1 MRSKASE
8 LEAMSRGGRHA
19 RCGDEAS
26 LGKSLQHRVALVLC
40 TAFLLGTASS
50 AHAQAAPGLVASPC
64 PVPNADADARLAPV
78 MELFITPAASPE
90 AFWNAFEAW
99 QAGLPPAQA
108 AEAEAQRARDWPS
121 LCRYKAANAAIGSAE
136 RPRAVL
142 MGDSITDNWTR
153 GDPAL
158 FTNGVIGRGIGGQTS
173 PQMLARFR
181 QDVVALRPR
190 VVHIMAGTND
200 IAGNTG
206 PATVQDYQ
214 SNILAMIELARTND
228 IAVVLAGIPP
238 SRKLFWRGDLDPR
251 PLIRELNGWLRAV
264 AFDKGYVF
272 VDYATVLADADG
284 GLRADLGN
292 DGVHPNRVGYARMRP
307 LIENVIAEALERA
320 TAAVG
325 ARPSTVRREELL
337 TSIATSVAAAR
348 DQPRSGSGLSPPPTP
363 PQTSRS
369 WNTAPALSLWP
380 SLPPGGTFVPVTL
393 PADWPAPFVANVAT
407 PELRVF
413 EPQRPNGHA
422 VLAIPGG
429 GYLFVS
435 VQNEGADFAAE
446 LNKRGYTVFVLVY
459 RLPGEGWQQGED
471 VPLQDAQRAM
481 RLIRANAARWAI
493 DPQTLSAVG
502 FSAGGHLAA
511 TLATDFAEGMYAPVD
526 AADSVSA
533 RPFATALIYPVV
545 TMALPGTHAVSREL
559 LLGPNPS
566 PTQIA
571 RRSAQ
576 LRVGSDTP
584 PLFLAHALDDAAVPV
599 TNSLDLLAAMR
610 AANRPVEA
618 HLLQEGGHAFA
629 SGYAG
634 SPTASWIGTFDAWLT
649 RLPANRG

>member
-1 MRSKASE
+1 MNDLMKPVR
-8 LEAMSRGGRHA
+8 
-19 RCGDEAS
+19 DEPCRERTFR
-26 LGKSLQHRVALVLC
+26 HRVALALSAALV
-40 TAFLLGTASS
+40 LGTASAS
-50 AHAQAAPGLVASPC
+50 LAQSLVASPC
-64 PVPNADADARLAPV
+64 PPPDPDAEARLAPV
-78 MELFITPAASPE
+78 MDLVLTPAASPE
-90 AFWNAFEAW
+90 AFWKAFEAW
-99 QAGLPPAQA
+99 QASLPPAQQA
-108 AEAEAQRARDWPS
+108 AADAQRARDWPG
-121 LCRYKAANAAIGSAE
+121 LCRYKAANAAIRSAE

-153 GDPAL
+153 GDPSL
-158 FTNGVIGRGIGGQTS
+158 FTNGIVGRGIGGQTS

-181 QDVVALRPR
+181 QDVVALHPR

-206 PATVQDYQ
+206 PTTVQDYR
-214 SNILAMIELARTND
+214 SNILAMVDLARAND

-238 SRKLFWRGDLDPR
+238 SRKLYWRGDLDPR
-251 PLIRELNGWLRAV
+251 ASIRELNGWLRSV
-264 AFDKGYVF
+264 AFDNGYVF
-272 VDYATVLADADG
+272 VDYATVLADAEG

-307 LIENVIAEALERA
+307 LTETAIAEALERA
-320 TAAVG
+320 TADID
-325 ARPSTVRREELL
+325 ARPTVTRRTELFA
-337 TSIATSVAAAR
+337 SIAASATAAR
-348 DQPRSGSGLSPPPTP
+348 SAPRPEGALTPPPTP
-363 PQTSRS
+363 ARTSRA
-369 WNTAPALSLWP
+369 WDGAPKLPLWP
-380 SLPPGGTFVPVTL
+380 TAPPGGTFVPVAL
-393 PADWPAPFVANVAT
+393 PAGWPAPFVANVAA

-413 EPQRPNGHA
+413 APQRSNGQA

-435 VQNEGADFAAE
+435 VQNEGADFAAK
-446 LNKRGYTVFVLVY
+446 LNERGYTVFVLVY

-481 RLIRANAARWAI
+481 RVIRANAARWAV
-493 DPQTLSAVG
+493 DPETLSVVG

-511 TLATDFAEGMYAPVD
+511 TLATNFGQPVYAPLD
-526 AADSVSA
+526 GADEASA
-533 RPFATALIYPVV
+533 RPFATALVYPVV

-576 LRVGSDTP
+576 LHVSADTP
-584 PLFLAHALDDAAVPV
+584 PLFLVHALDDPAVPA
-599 TNSLDLLAAMR
+599 TNSLDLLSAMR

-618 HLLQEGGHAFA
+618 HFLQEGGHAFA

-634 SPTASWIGTFDAWLT
+634 SPTAAWIGTFDAWLA
-649 RLPANRG
+649 RLRANRR

>member
-1 MRSKASE
+1 MHHRPVVALSAALLLGAAS
-8 LEAMSRGGRHA
+8 
-19 RCGDEAS
+19 AS
-26 LGKSLQHRVALVLC
+26 L
-40 TAFLLGTASS
+40 
-50 AHAQAAPGLVASPC
+50 AQAPTPGLVASPC
-64 PVPNADADARLAPV
+64 APPDPDATARLEPV
-78 MELFITPAASPE
+78 MDLIMTPAASPE
-90 AFWNAFEAW
+90 AFWKAFEAW
-99 QAGLPPAQA
+99 QASLPPAQQA
-108 AEAEAQRARDWPS
+108 QAEAQRARDWPS
-121 LCRYKAANAAIGSAE
+121 LCRYKSANAVIEAAE

-158 FTNGVIGRGIGGQTS
+158 FTNGIVGRGIGGQTS

-181 QDVVALRPR
+181 QDVVALHPR

-214 SNILAMIELARTND
+214 SNILAMMELARAND

-238 SRKLFWRGDLDPR
+238 SRKLYWRGDLDPR
-251 PLIRELNGWLRAV
+251 PLIRELNGWLRGV

-272 VDYATVLADADG
+272 VDYATVLADAEG

-307 LIENVIAEALERA
+307 LTENAIAEALERTTA
-320 TAAVG
+320 TRRRAPDNGTPRRAA
-325 ARPSTVRREELL
+325 S
-337 TSIATSVAAAR
+337 TSIVDVGNRGPQRSRARAAGWR
-348 DQPRSGSGLSPPPTP
+348 RRPTP
-363 PQTSRS
+363 PQTSRAWVS
-369 WNTAPALSLWP
+369 APTLPLWP
-380 SLPPGGTFVPVTL
+380 SAPPGGAFVPVTL
-393 PADWPAPFVANVAT
+393 PAGWPAPFVANVAT

-413 EPQRPNGHA
+413 KPQRPNGQA

-429 GYLFVS
+429 GYMFVS
-435 VQNEGADFAAE
+435 VQNEGADFAAK
-446 LNKRGYTVFVLVY
+446 LNERGYTVFVLVY

-481 RLIRANAARWAI
+481 RVIRASAARWAI
-493 DPQTLSAVG
+493 DPQTLSVVG

-511 TLATDFAEGMYAPVD
+511 TLATDFAQPVYAPVD
-526 AADSVSA
+526 AADAASA

-566 PTQIA
+566 PTQVA

-576 LRVGSDTP
+576 LHVSADTP
-584 PLFLAHALDDAAVPV
+584 PLFLVHALDDPAVPV

-629 SGYAG
+629 SGYPG
-634 SPTASWIGTFDAWLT
+634 SPTASWIGTFDAWLG
-649 RLPANRG
+649 RLRATQR

>member
-1 MRSKASE
+1 M
-8 LEAMSRGGRHA
+8 H
-19 RCGDEAS
+19 
-26 LGKSLQHRVALVLC
+26 HRLVLVLSA
-40 TAFLLGTASS
+40 AFLLGTTAASF
-50 AHAQAAPGLVASPC
+50 AQAPTPGLVASPC
-64 PVPNADADARLAPV
+64 PAPDPGAAARLAPID
-78 MELFITPAASPE
+78 ELFMTPATSSE
-90 AFWNAFEAW
+90 AFWKAFEAW
-99 QAGLPPAQA
+99 QASQPPAQQ

-121 LCRYKAANAAIGSAE
+121 LCRYKAANAEVIGGS

-181 QDVVALRPR
+181 QDVVALQPR

-214 SNILAMIELARTND
+214 SNILAMIELARANG

-251 PLIRELNGWLRAV
+251 PLIRELNGWLRGV
-264 AFDKGYVF
+264 AFANGDVF
-272 VDYATVLADADG
+272 VDYATVLADAEG
-284 GLRADLGN
+284 ALRADLGN

-307 LIENVIAEALERA
+307 LTEAAIAEALDRTVA
-320 TAAVG
+320 TVG
-325 ARPSTVRREELL
+325 ARPTAARRAELL
-337 TSIATSVAAAR
+337 TSVATSVASAR
-348 DQPRSGSGLSPPPTP
+348 TQPRAANALAPPPTP
-363 PQTSRS
+363 QQTSRS
-369 WNTAPALSLWP
+369 WATAPTLPLWP
-380 SLPPGGTFVPVTL
+380 TAPPGGSFVPVTL
-393 PADWPAPFVANVAT
+393 PAGWPAPFVANVAT
-407 PELRVF
+407 PELRIF
-413 EPQRPNGHA
+413 KPQRPNGQA

-429 GYLFVS
+429 GYQFVS
-435 VQNEGADFAAE
+435 VQNEGADFAAK
-446 LNKRGYTVFVLVY
+446 LNERGYTVFVLVY
-459 RLPGEGWQQGED
+459 RLPAEGWQQGED

-481 RLIRANAARWAI
+481 RVIRANAAQWAV
-493 DPQTLSAVG
+493 DPRTLSVVG

-511 TLATDFAEGMYAPVD
+511 TLATDFAQPVYAPVD
-526 AADSVSA
+526 AADTGSA

-576 LRVGSDTP
+576 LHVGADTP
-584 PLFLAHALDDAAVPV
+584 PLFLVHALDDPAVPV

-634 SPTASWIGTFDAWLT
+634 SPTASWIGTFDAWLA
-649 RLPANRG
+649 RLRATQH

>member
-1 MRSKASE
+1 MNRIDGNVRGHNEVVASRA
-8 LEAMSRGGRHA
+8 LHHHLRMALCA
-19 RCGDEAS
+19 ALLLAAATAS
-26 LGKSLQHRVALVLC
+26 L
-40 TAFLLGTASS
+40 
-50 AHAQAAPGLVASPC
+50 AQTPAPGLVASPC
-64 PVPNADADARLAPV
+64 PPPDPAAEARFAPV
-78 MELFITPAASPE
+78 IELVMTPAESPE
-90 AFWNAFEAW
+90 AYAKAFEAW
-99 QAGLPPAQA
+99 QASLPPAQPG
-108 AEAEAQRARDWPS
+108 EAEAQRARDWPGI
-121 LCRYKAANAAIGSAE
+121 CRYKAANAAIVAGE

-158 FTNGVIGRGIGGQTS
+158 FTTGIVGRGIGGQTS

-181 QDVVALRPR
+181 QDVVALHPR
-190 VVHIMAGTND
+190 VVHLMAGTND

-206 PATVQDYQ
+206 PATVQDYR
-214 SNILAMIELARTND
+214 SNILAMIDLARAND

-238 SRKLFWRGDLDPR
+238 SRKLPWRGDLDPR
-251 PLIRELNGWLRAV
+251 PLIRELNGWLRGV
-264 AFDKGYVF
+264 AFDNGYVF
-272 VDYATVLADADG
+272 VDYATVLADAGG

-307 LIENVIAEALERA
+307 LAESAIAEALERA
-320 TAAVG
+320 TADVG
-325 ARPSTVRREELL
+325 ARPSTARREELFASIV
-337 TSIATSVAAAR
+337 TSATAAR
-348 DQPRSGSGLSPPPTP
+348 GQPRSGSGLSPPPTP

-369 WNTAPALSLWP
+369 WNAAPTLALWP
-380 SLPPGGTFVPVTL
+380 SAPPGGTFVPVTL
-393 PADWPAPFVANVAT
+393 PAGWPAPFVANVAT

-413 EPQRPNGHA
+413 EPQRPNGQG

-429 GYLFVS
+429 GYMFVS
-435 VQNEGADFAAE
+435 VQNEGADFAAQ
-446 LNKRGYTVFVLVY
+446 LNERGYTVFVLVY
-459 RLPGEGWQQGED
+459 RLPAEGWQQGDD

-493 DPQTLSAVG
+493 DPQTLSVVG

-511 TLATDFAEGMYAPVD
+511 TLATDFAQGVYAPVD
-526 AADSVSA
+526 AADSGSA
-533 RPFATALIYPVV
+533 QPFATALIYPVV

-566 PTQIA
+566 PTQVA

-576 LRVGSDTP
+576 LHVGADTP
-584 PLFLAHALDDAAVPV
+584 PLFLVHALDDAAVPV
-599 TNSLDLLAAMR
+599 INSLDLLAVMR

-634 SPTASWIGTFDAWLT
+634 SPTASWIGTFDAWLS
-649 RLPANRG
+649 RLRANRH

>member
-1 MRSKASE
+1 
-8 LEAMSRGGRHA
+8 
-19 RCGDEAS
+19 
-26 LGKSLQHRVALVLC
+26 
-40 TAFLLGTASS
+40 
-50 AHAQAAPGLVASPC
+50 
-64 PVPNADADARLAPV
+64 
-78 MELFITPAASPE
+78 MELILTPAASPE
-90 AFWNAFEAW
+90 AFWTAFQAW
-99 QAGLPPAQA
+99 QASLPPAQQ
-108 AEAEAQRARDWPS
+108 AEADAQRARDWPS
-121 LCRYKAANAAIGSAE
+121 LCRYKAANAAIQAGE

-153 GDPAL
+153 GDPSL
-158 FTNGVIGRGIGGQTS
+158 FGNGIVGRGIGGQTS

-181 QDVVALRPR
+181 QDVVELHPR
-190 VVHIMAGTND
+190 VVHTMAGTND

-206 PATVQDYQ
+206 PATLEDYQ
-214 SNILAMIELARTND
+214 SNILAMIELARAND

-238 SRKLFWRGDLDPR
+238 SRKLYWRGDLDPR
-251 PLIRELNGWLRAV
+251 PAIRELNGWLRSV

-272 VDYATVLADADG
+272 VDYATVLADAEG

-307 LIENVIAEALERA
+307 LTESAIAEALERT

-325 ARPSTVRREELL
+325 ARPTKARREELFA
-337 TSIATSVAAAR
+337 SIVASATAAR
-348 DQPRSGSGLSPPPTP
+348 GAPRSDRALTPPPTP
-363 PQTSRS
+363 AQTSRA
-369 WNTAPALSLWP
+369 WAAAPTLPLWP
-380 SLPPGGTFVPVTL
+380 SAPPGGTFVPVTL
-393 PADWPAPFVANVAT
+393 PAGWPAPFVANVAV

-413 EPQRPNGHA
+413 TPQRSNGQA

-435 VQNEGADFAAE
+435 VQNEGADFAAKLTE
-446 LNKRGYTVFVLVY
+446 RGYTVFVLVY
-459 RLPGEGWQQGED
+459 RLPAEGWQQGED

-481 RLIRANAARWAI
+481 RVIRANAGRWAV
-493 DPQTLSAVG
+493 DPETLSVVG

-511 TLATDFAEGMYAPVD
+511 TLATDFAEPVYAPVD
-526 AADSVSA
+526 AADAGNA
-533 RPFATALIYPVV
+533 RPFAAALVYPVV

-566 PTQIA
+566 PTQIV

-576 LRVGSDTP
+576 LHVSADTP
-584 PLFLAHALDDAAVPV
+584 PLFLVHALDDPAVPP

-610 AANRPVEA
+610 AVNRPVEA

-634 SPTASWIGTFDAWLT
+634 SPTASWIGTFDAWLG
-649 RLPANRG
+649 RLRANRR

>member
-1 MRSKASE
+1 M
-8 LEAMSRGGRHA
+8 GRRIVA
-19 RCGDEAS
+19 CAS
-26 LGKSLQHRVALVLC
+26 LVSFAAL
-40 TAFLLGTASS
+40 LLGTAPASR
-50 AHAQAAPGLVASPC
+50 AQTPGLVASPC
-64 PVPNADADARLAPV
+64 PPLDPDADAQLAPIIDLV
-78 MELFITPAASPE
+78 LTPAASE
-90 AFWNAFEAW
+90 AYWKAFEAW
-99 QAGLPPAQA
+99 QTGLPPAQQA
-108 AEAEAQRARDWPS
+108 AAEAQRARDWPG
-121 LCRYKAANAAIGSAE
+121 LCRYKAANAAIASGG
-136 RPRAVL
+136 RPRTVL

-158 FTNGVIGRGIGGQTS
+158 FEAGTVGRGIGGQTS

-181 QDVVALRPR
+181 QDVVALHPR

-214 SNILAMIELARTND
+214 SNILAMIELARAND

-264 AFDKGYVF
+264 AFDNGHVF
-272 VDYATVLADADG
+272 VDYATVLADAEG

-307 LIENVIAEALERA
+307 LIESAIAQALERTSA
-320 TAAVG
+320 DVG
-325 ARPSTVRREELL
+325 ARPSTARREELVA
-337 TSIATSVAAAR
+337 SIVASANAAR
-348 DQPRSGSGLSPPPTP
+348 SRPPVSGGLAPPPTP
-363 PQTSRS
+363 QQTSSS
-369 WNTAPALSLWP
+369 WNAAPTLAVWP
-380 SLPPGGTFVPVTL
+380 SAPPGGTFVPVTL
-393 PADWPAPFVANVAT
+393 PAGWPEPFVANVAT
-407 PELRVF
+407 AELRIF
-413 EPQRPNGHA
+413 EARRPNGHA

-435 VQNEGADFAAE
+435 VQNEGADFAAK
-446 LNKRGYTVFVLVY
+446 LNERGYTVFVLVY

-481 RLIRANAARWAI
+481 RVIRANAARWAI
-493 DPQTLSAVG
+493 RPETLSVVG
-502 FSAGGHLAA
+502 FSAGGHVAA
-511 TLATDFAEGMYAPVD
+511 TLATDFAAPVYAPID
-526 AADSVSA
+526 AADAGSA

-545 TMALPGTHAVSREL
+545 TMAVPGTHAVSREL
-559 LLGPNPS
+559 LLGPNPP
-566 PTQIA
+566 PTQVV

-576 LRVGSDTP
+576 LHVGTDTP
-584 PLFLAHALDDAAVPV
+584 PLLLVHALDDAAVPA
-599 TNSLDLLAAMR
+599 TNTLDLLAAMR

-634 SPTASWIGTFDAWLT
+634 SPTATWIATFDAWLG
-649 RLPANRG
+649 RLRANQH

>member
-1 MRSKASE
+1 MHH
-8 LEAMSRGGRHA
+8 RHVLVLSA
-19 RCGDEAS
+19 VLLIGTTGAS
-26 LGKSLQHRVALVLC
+26 L
-40 TAFLLGTASS
+40 
-50 AHAQAAPGLVASPC
+50 AQAPTPGLVASPC
-64 PVPNADADARLAPV
+64 PPPDPGAAARLAPV
-78 MELFITPAASPE
+78 DDLFMTPAASPA
-90 AFWNAFEAW
+90 AFWKAFEAW
-99 QAGLPPAQA
+99 QASLPPVPP
-108 AEAEAQRARDWPS
+108 AEADAQRARDWPS
-121 LCRYKAANAAIGSAE
+121 LCRYKAANAELAGNA

-181 QDVVALRPR
+181 QDVVGLHPR

-214 SNILAMIELARTND
+214 SNILAMIELARAND

-251 PLIRELNGWLRAV
+251 PMIRELNGWLRGV
-264 AFDKGYVF
+264 AFANGYVF
-272 VDYATVLADADG
+272 VDYATVIADAEG

-307 LIENVIAEALERA
+307 LTEAAIAEALERT
-320 TAAVG
+320 TASVG
-325 ARPSTVRREELL
+325 ARPTVARRAELL
-337 TSIATSVAAAR
+337 ASVATSVASGRTQAR
-348 DQPRSGSGLSPPPTP
+348 PANALAPPPTP
-363 PQTSRS
+363 PQSARAWTS
-369 WNTAPALSLWP
+369 APTLPLWP
-380 SLPPGGTFVPVTL
+380 AAPPGGIFVPVTL
-393 PADWPAPFVANVAT
+393 PAGWPAPFVANVAT
-407 PELRVF
+407 PELRIF
-413 EPQRPNGHA
+413 KPQRANGQA

-429 GYLFVS
+429 GYQFVS
-435 VQNEGADFAAE
+435 VQNEGADFAAN
-446 LNKRGYTVFVLVY
+446 LNERGYTVFVLVY
-459 RLPGEGWQQGED
+459 RLPAEGWQQGED

-481 RLIRANAARWAI
+481 RVIRADAARWSI
-493 DPQTLSAVG
+493 DPKTLSVVG
-502 FSAGGHLAA
+502 FSAGGHVAA
-511 TLATDFAEGMYAPVD
+511 TLATDFAQPVYAPVD
-526 AADSVSA
+526 AADMGTA

-559 LLGPNPS
+559 LLGPNPTS
-566 PTQIA
+566 TQIA

-576 LRVGSDTP
+576 LHVSADTP
-584 PLFLAHALDDAAVPV
+584 PLFLVHALDDPAVPV

-610 AANRPVEA
+610 AANRPAEA

-629 SGYAG
+629 SGYPG

-649 RLPANRG
+649 RLRITQR